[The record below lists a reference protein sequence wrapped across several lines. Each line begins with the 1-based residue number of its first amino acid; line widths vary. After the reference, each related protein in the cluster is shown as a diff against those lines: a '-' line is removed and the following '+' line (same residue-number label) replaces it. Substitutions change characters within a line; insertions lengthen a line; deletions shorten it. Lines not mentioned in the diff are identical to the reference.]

1 MNTESGETTDLDV
14 IASLL
19 TPDVL
24 RPFDVPR
31 RPFLLGPRA
40 RFCIRLG
47 YVSRSAADIASDAV
61 PAAMPVSVGVVV
73 DRLVASF
80 GADRVDTLIGVLARH
95 PQPDVL
101 LSTIAASLGDARVL
115 VVATPV
121 RALTM
126 AGDHPG
132 PPTDVTSLR
141 EWTFPELQAF
151 LDAEGLDVVFGGIA
165 VREPEESGGDVSLMI
180 VVGGSASRPGHAP

>member
-1 MNTESGETTDLDV
+1 MNTESGATADLDT

-19 TPDVL
+19 TPDVM

-40 RFCIRLG
+40 RYCIRPG
-47 YVSRSAADIASDAV
+47 YVSRKVSDMSSESTPV
-61 PAAMPVSVGVVV
+61 AMPASVDVVV
-73 DRLVASF
+73 DRLVTSF
-80 GADRVDTLIGVLARH
+80 GADRVDTLLGVLARH

-101 LSTIAASLGDARVL
+101 LAAIATSLGEARVL

-121 RALTM
+121 RALSM

-132 PPTDVTSLR
+132 PPTDPTLLR

-165 VREPEESGGDVSLMI
+165 AREPGETGGDMSLMI
-180 VVGGSASRPGHAP
+180 VVGGAASHAGHDP